1 MLTTDQAARLVL
13 ATAISKAIGE
23 AVEEVRAELRPD
35 LNPGDR
41 TTAIVD
47 GVTVGHVSMTQTKA
61 ASRVQDYAALMA
73 WALEHVP
80 AAIVTPA
87 PTVSSAWVATLL
99 KNGGEWTDPAT
110 GEVHE
115 VPGLG
120 TSQAAP
126 QLRVDTNDQ
135 ASAWALTALGAA
147 MNSPLALTGDTH
159 A

>member
-13 ATAISKAIGE
+13 ATAISKAIGD
-23 AVEEVRAELRPD
+23 AVEDVRSELRPD

-41 TTAIVD
+41 TTAIVN

-61 ASRVQDYAALMA
+61 ATRVQDYAALMA
-73 WALEHVP
+73 WAMEHVP
-80 AAIVTPA
+80 AAIVTTQ
-87 PTVSSAWVATLL
+87 TVNSAWVATLL
-99 KNGGEWTDPAT
+99 KNGGDWTDPTT
-110 GEVHE
+110 GEVHS

-120 TSQAAP
+120 SSQATP

-147 MNSPLALTGDTH
+147 MNSPLELTGGTD